1 MNDIEKAI
9 KTIQRLS
16 DEYMDDSY
24 DLLTV
29 IEALKEKQETE
40 SLLQKHYGDC
50 TVLEFVETFI
60 SCIEKETGEKL
71 RGFCILT
78 NEDKDDYDAW
88 KNERRKS

>member
-16 DEYMDDSY
+16 DEHIDDSY
-24 DLLTV
+24 DLLTA
-29 IEALKEKQETE
+29 IEALKEKQEVE
-40 SLLQKHYGDC
+40 RLLQKHYGNC
-50 TVLEFVETFI
+50 SILEFVETFV
-60 SCIEKETGEKL
+60 SCIEKEIGEKL
-71 RGFCILT
+71 KGFRILT

>member
-16 DEYMDDSY
+16 DEHIDDSY
-24 DLLTV
+24 DLLTA
-29 IEALKEKQETE
+29 IEALKEKQESE
-40 SLLQKHYGDC
+40 SLLHKHYEDC

-71 RGFCILT
+71 KGFRILT

-88 KNERRKS
+88 KSNRRK